1 MCFYSPTRYTENN
14 HPING
19 KDLPVDSKDHPVD
32 SKDRPVDS
40 KDHPA
45 DRNKQV
51 ANGEKKDQKADSQDE
66 EGFNTHP
73 LQMIKTRPFIT
84 LWFMLFL
91 NNACVILI
99 STLYKTYGQSEVIN
113 DDQFLTL
120 LGSVSALCN
129 GVGRIS
135 WGFAADKTSFRVSL
149 TTLSQLSLYSCLS
162 TALSPSL
169 SLSLPLSL
177 SFSLSTVECHYY
189 ITA

>member
-1 MCFYSPTRYTENN
+1 MCLYSPTRYTENN
-14 HPING
+14 YPVNG
-19 KDLPVDSKDHPVD
+19 KDLPVDTKHHPVD
-32 SKDRPVDS
+32 SKH
-40 KDHPA
+40 HPA

-51 ANGEKKDQKADSQDE
+51 AKGEKKDRKADTRDE

-91 NNACVILI
+91 NNACVILV

-120 LGSVSALCN
+120 LGSISALCN
-129 GVGRIS
+129 GVGRIT

-149 TTLSQLSLYSCLS
+149 TTLSQLSLSLP
-162 TALSPSL
+162 PSL
-169 SLSLPLSL
+169 SL
-177 SFSLSTVECHYY
+177 SLSTVECHYY